1 MMVSA
6 IFSVLTFH
14 VFVNYNQD
22 GSGRVTSFILHPT
35 FAANVSSFQSPSC
48 PVTPTKFNASNPTA
62 TAFDCPPSSSPNVN
76 CEKQRPGPKKINGN
90 HMTGTKQLLGHGYHL
105 LHLLRQMINSGRSN
119 PTNSTGKKSLLET
132 ITGSQIETEFFQK
145 TRFLAQLGF
154 WLTAILEATPTGSIM
169 VHLSL

>member
-1 MMVSA
+1 
-6 IFSVLTFH
+6 
-14 VFVNYNQD
+14 
-22 GSGRVTSFILHPT
+22 
-35 FAANVSSFQSPSC
+35 
-48 PVTPTKFNASNPTA
+48 
-62 TAFDCPPSSSPNVN
+62 
-76 CEKQRPGPKKINGN
+76 
-90 HMTGTKQLLGHGYHL
+90 MTGTKQLLGHDYHL
-105 LHLLRQMINSGRSN
+105 LHLLRQMINPGRSN